1 MTQHTPEPWQMRQD
15 QIRFLD
21 YWLKGIPNAAR
32 IVAAV
37 NACSDIPIDQL
48 QPGSVKALVEAL
60 KQLVAGLNDAGDT
73 RPLIHGYEVRE
84 ARAALAPF
92 RRESKS

>member
-1 MTQHTPEPWQMRQD
+1 MTQHTVNEDMPETGLAGRR
-15 QIRFLD
+15 I
-21 YWLKGIPNAAR
+21 ICAA
-32 IVAAV
+32 
-37 NACSDIPIDQL
+37 ACEGIPIDQL